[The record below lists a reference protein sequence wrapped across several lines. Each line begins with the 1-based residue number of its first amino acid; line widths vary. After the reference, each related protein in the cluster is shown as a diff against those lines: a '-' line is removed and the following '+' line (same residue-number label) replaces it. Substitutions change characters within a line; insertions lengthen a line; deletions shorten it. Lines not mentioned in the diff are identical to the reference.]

1 MSDLRVALAQLNVVV
16 GDLERNA
23 EAIADAM
30 DYAEAAG
37 ADVLVLPEL
46 AVTGY
51 PPEDLLLADGFIDAN
66 LAVVERLAARA
77 GRCLTVV
84 GVVDHAGPDRLEG
97 DADAEP
103 RRAANAVAVLA
114 DGRIQA
120 LRHKSLLPNYG
131 VFDEARY
138 FRPGPRRSPALL
150 VDDGPVIG
158 LAICEDLWVDEVA
171 DAQAA
176 AGAQILV
183 VANASPYHQGKPAE
197 REALVARTARR
208 TGIPVVYTNLVGGQ
222 DEIVFD
228 GGSFVVDTS
237 GRPLL
242 RRPQFRADRC
252 VVDVPLAE
260 RRRRVDALRVTTR
273 GGGSPSRSARATAA
287 RSTPPPPPVTELLDC
302 DAELYSA
309 LVLGVRDYVGKN
321 RFGSVIIG
329 LSGGIDSALVATIAA
344 DALGADHVWGVGMPG
359 PFSSGGSVTDAEAL
373 AHNLGIRFDV
383 LPIAPMY
390 DAALEALG
398 VDGKGPFA
406 DTPFGL
412 AEENLQARARGN
424 LLMALS
430 NKFGGIVLTTGN
442 KSETAVGYA
451 TLYGDMAGGYA
462 PIRDVQK
469 TAVFALSR
477 WRNALADD
485 ELVALG
491 LLGPGAPIPADTLTK
506 PPSAELAPGQRDDQS
521 LPPYEVLDE
530 ILAAYVEQGRS
541 LEAIAGGGLD
551 PDIVTRVVTLVDRAE
566 YKRRQAPPGIKV
578 TRRAFGRDRR
588 LPITSGWDHRK
599 PAG

>member
-1 MSDLRVALAQLNVVV
+1 MSDLRIALAQLNVVV
-16 GDLERNA
+16 GDLEGNA

-30 DYAEAAG
+30 DFAESAG
-37 ADVLVLPEL
+37 ADILVLPEL

-66 LAVVERLAARA
+66 LAVVERLAVRA

-208 TGIPVVYTNLVGGQ
+208 TGLPVVYTNLVGGQ

-228 GGSFVVDTS
+228 GGSFAVDAS

-242 RRPQFRADRC
+242 RLRQFRPDRC
-252 VVDVPLAE
+252 VVDIPVPD
-260 RRRRVDALRVTTR
+260 RRHRVDALRVST
-273 GGGSPSRSARATAA
+273 GAFESAASESAA
-287 RSTPPPPPVTELLDC
+287 RPTTPAPPVTELLDC

-321 RFGSVIIG
+321 HFGSVIIG

-383 LPIAPMY
+383 LPIAAMY

-406 DTPFGL
+406 DTDFGL

-462 PIRDVQK
+462 PIRDVLK
-469 TAVFALSR
+469 TAVFALCR
-477 WRNALADD
+477 WRNGLSDD
-485 ELVALG
+485 ERVELG
-491 LLGPGAPIPADTLTK
+491 LRGPGGPIPFETLTK

-541 LEAIAGGGLD
+541 LEAIAARGLD
-551 PDIVTRVVTLVDRAE
+551 PDVVTRVVTLVDRAE

-588 LPITSGWDHRK
+588 LPITSGWHHRG